1 MITSD
6 TYGISHAERPWV
18 QPAARGQRCYI
29 PTYDTP
35 AQIQRC
41 QTCKRPECTNCLA
54 QPTVRPEAMKNR
66 QAEFLRLY
74 DRGRTD
80 SEIAAAMGV
89 TQQTVYYYR
98 RKFGL
103 EPNRRKT
110 DPCTGCYNRG
120 LCAARGLAC
129 GAELRWRES
138 KEAHQ

>member
-1 MITSD
+1 MITND
-6 TYGISHAERPWV
+6 PYGIGHATRPWE
-18 QPAARGQRCYI
+18 PAAASGQRCYI

-74 DRGRTD
+74 DREMTD
-80 SEIAAAMGV
+80 SEIAHAMAV

-103 EPNRRKT
+103 VPNQRKS
-110 DPCTGCYNRG
+110 DPCTGCYNRS
-120 LCAARGLAC
+120 LCAATKLTCSAKRRY
-129 GAELRWRES
+129 E
-138 KEAHQ
+138 EARR

>member
-6 TYGISHAERPWV
+6 PYGISHATRPGR
-18 QPAARGQRCYI
+18 QEAAGGRRRPIQS
-29 PTYDTP
+29 YDTP
-35 AQIQRC
+35 AQIHRC
-41 QTCKRPECTNCLA
+41 QSCKRPECTNCLTV
-54 QPTVRPEAMKNR
+54 PTVSLRAAR
-66 QAEFLRLY
+66 RAEFTRLY
-74 DRGRTD
+74 DQGRTD

-129 GAELRWRES
+129 GAKLRYE
-138 KEAHQ
+138 EARR